1 MVIVKARRTMKYKK
15 KLKRVADA
23 LEKMGVAG
31 IAVALFQ
38 GKEVGPSVFFA
49 AFMCLLVSIYLT
61 ED

>member
-1 MVIVKARRTMKYKK
+1 MKYKK